1 MIKSKLSPRILILL
15 CMRLKAGLCDRTT
28 NINLCC
34 PENHAHMKTEINE
47 VLVRAC
53 THHGGTDKEW
63 EERVSEMKSE
73 LNELNSSHFTFIKN
87 SEGLYKCPENELKP
101 LETLIPGITAR
112 R

>member
-1 MIKSKLSPRILILL
+1 
-15 CMRLKAGLCDRTT
+15 MRLKAGLCDRTT

-34 PENHAHMKTEINE
+34 PENQAHMKSEINE
-47 VLVRAC
+47 VLAC

-73 LNELNSSHFTFIKN
+73 LTELNSSHFTFIKN

>member
-1 MIKSKLSPRILILL
+1 
-15 CMRLKAGLCDRTT
+15 MRLKAGLCDRTT

-73 LNELNSSHFTFIKN
+73 LNELNSSHFNFIEN
-87 SEGLYKCPENELKP
+87 SEGLYKCPKNELKP